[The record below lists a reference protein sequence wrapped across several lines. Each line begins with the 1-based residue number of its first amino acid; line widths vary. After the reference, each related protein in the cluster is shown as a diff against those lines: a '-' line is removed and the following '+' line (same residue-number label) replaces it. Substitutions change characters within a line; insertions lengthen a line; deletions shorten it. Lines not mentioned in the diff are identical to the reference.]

1 MESDASEIRV
11 IIKELVLTAP
21 AINNG
26 FQNNLKK
33 WNWNFI
39 GNEDTYH
46 NTNLLAGFL
55 VRVHI
60 FLRLHRYLWGPA
72 SAR

>member
-33 WNWNFI
+33 WN
-39 GNEDTYH
+39 
-46 NTNLLAGFL
+46 
-55 VRVHI
+55 
-60 FLRLHRYLWGPA
+60 
-72 SAR
+72 